1 MDKNYTEVLIDGT
14 IYTLG
19 GTEDETYLQRV
30 AVYLNDKIGK
40 IRQQP
45 GFSKQSAEYQSLM
58 IELNIADD
66 YFKEQERAD
75 FLAEQKAALEK
86 DAYSLKHELITIQM
100 KMEHEQQELET
111 LRKAQRDRK
120 AGPDEDAKLAI
131 AAAQEEAETAKQA
144 LSDAQTQTQ
153 QLKQAYDAVKQELEK
168 MKAVQA
174 AAAAL
179 NRPPHR

>member
-19 GTEDETYLQRV
+19 GAEEETYLQRV

-45 GFSKQSAEYQSLM
+45 GFSKQSTEYQSLM

-86 DAYSLKHELITIQM
+86 DAYSLKHELITTQM
-100 KMEHEQQELET
+100 KMEHEQQELDA
-111 LRKAQRDRK
+111 LREAQK
-120 AGPDEDAKLAI
+120 DAKGGLN
-131 AAAQEEAETAKQA
+131 EEAKQA
-144 LSDAQTQTQ
+144 IA
-153 QLKQAYDAVKQELEK
+153 K
-168 MKAVQA
+168 MV
-174 AAAAL
+174 
-179 NRPPHR
+179 